1 MSVTCHANEGEDFVG
16 DQVFGLSAALVTVL
30 DETGAIDSG
39 AMVRHARWCL
49 DQGCSSVTLFGTTG
63 EGSSVSRAERSH
75 LIRAFAQGGIAPAQ
89 TIGCVMANAA
99 EDATEQ
105 AAELLDSGARGV
117 LLAPPSYF
125 KNVSEDGVFA
135 WFAQVLSAL
144 GDKARGIILYNIPSV
159 TAVELSVP
167 LIGRIRAAFPKA
179 IAGVKDSSGN
189 WPYTERLLT
198 EHKDIAI
205 LIGDER
211 SLAAGVRL
219 GAQGAISGMANLLPH
234 RLLPMIREGRDDK
247 GVHDL
252 VETIL
257 TFPVTP
263 AVKALVAHR
272 TGDEAFARVRAPL
285 VPTPAEGAARLGATY
300 DALSASKAA

>member
-1 MSVTCHANEGEDFVG
+1 MD
-16 DQVFGLSAALVTVL
+16 DQGFGLSAALVTVF
-30 DETGAIDSG
+30 DESGSIDSG
-39 AMVRHARWCL
+39 AMARHARWCL

-63 EGSSVSRAERSH
+63 EGSSVSRTERTS
-75 LIRAFAQGGIAPAQ
+75 LIRAFHEAGIAPAQ

-99 EDATEQ
+99 GDATEQ
-105 AAELLDSGARGV
+105 AAELLDAGARGV

-135 WFAQVLSAL
+135 WFSEVLGAL

-189 WPYTERLLT
+189 WPYTERLLA

-219 GAQGAISGMANLLPH
+219 GAQGAISGMANLLPE

-247 GVHDL
+247 GVHEL
-252 VETIL
+252 VDAVL

-272 TGDEAFARVRAPL
+272 TGEAGFARVRAPL
-285 VPTPAEGAARLGATY
+285 VSTPAEGAARLGAIY
-300 DALSASKAA
+300 DALNASQAA

>member
-1 MSVTCHANEGEDFVG
+1 MG
-16 DQVFGLSAALVTVL
+16 DQGFGLSAALVTVF
-30 DETGAIDSG
+30 DESGSIDSG
-39 AMVRHARWCL
+39 AMARHARWCL

-63 EGSSVSRAERSH
+63 EGSSVSRAERSN
-75 LIRAFAQGGIAPAQ
+75 LIRVFAEAGIAPAQ

-99 EDATEQ
+99 GDATEQ
-105 AAELLDSGARGV
+105 AAELLDAGARGV

-135 WFAQVLSAL
+135 WFAQVLGAL

-159 TAVELSVP
+159 TAVELTVP

-189 WPYTERLLT
+189 WPYTERLLA

-219 GAQGAISGMANLLPH
+219 GAQGAISGMANLLPE

-247 GVHDL
+247 GVHEL
-252 VETIL
+252 VDAVL
-257 TFPVTP
+257 TLPVTP
-263 AVKALVAHR
+263 VVKALVAHR

-285 VPTPAEGAARLGATY
+285 VSTPAEGAARLGAIY
-300 DALSASKAA
+300 DALNASQAA